1 MVLGPKGPS
10 IEIYW
15 KPQMARW
22 QLPAPFQA
30 WVTVQQQEPMAVRCC
45 FGNCRVIY
53 SCVGLSKNEGH
64 YSEMIQNG
72 NVWFPYFSISFPQGK
87 WGYTMGFEGYLF
99 PKLTDCSRSWD
110 LGEHPEPISIPVL
123 KVDNP
128 HTDHLR
134 KQKDIIQRSTSPVFL
149 DTISSKTLATIGLR
163 FLGLQIDSPNVLP
176 ENNCWSRGDVMHC
189 RHLNL

>member
-1 MVLGPKGPS
+1 MAASSAFSGLGYRSAAGAHGGQMLLWKLSCHLLLCWFVQKWRTLFRNDPKWQCLVS
-10 IEIYW
+10 IFFHI
-15 KPQMARW
+15 
-22 QLPAPFQA
+22 
-30 WVTVQQQEPMAVRCC
+30 
-45 FGNCRVIY
+45 
-53 SCVGLSKNEGH
+53 
-64 YSEMIQNG
+64 
-72 NVWFPYFSISFPQGK
+72 FPTGK

-149 DTISSKTLATIGLR
+149 DTISSKTLATIRLR